1 LKRFPTLQAD
11 IAAAANDALERF
23 REESR
28 RTVIRMVDMESG
40 YLTVEFFRKMHL
52 EPEKNSDP
60 KNPNRSAPPPNVDNY
75 TDSHLSKIG
84 NNSLYALSLLC
95 VNSLELHP
103 FSSV

>member
-52 EPEKNSDP
+52 EPEKDSDP
-60 KNPNRSAPPPNVDNY
+60 KNPNRSTPKPNVD
-75 TDSHLSKIG
+75 THSDSHLSKIG
-84 NNSLYALSLLC
+84 KQ
-95 VNSLELHP
+95 
-103 FSSV
+103 FSAFMLTA

>member
-1 LKRFPTLQAD
+1 MQELKRFPTLQAD

-60 KNPNRSAPPPNVDNY
+60 KNPNRSTPNPSVD
-75 TDSHLSKIG
+75 THSDSHLSKIG
-84 NNSLYALSLLC
+84 KQFSAFILISPLLSRL
-95 VNSLELHP
+95 
-103 FSSV
+103 